1 MATMNP
7 VVMENAEIWM
17 RTKNFS
23 GEVNRF
29 GSSDR
34 TFCVFID
41 EQNAEAMAA
50 DGWRVKM
57 TKPRED
63 GTPGRPFITVS
74 VRYEVPDRLRPK
86 IYRCAGNRRV
96 LLDAETVSCL
106 DSDTFLHV
114 DLIINPR
121 ICEDGHIKAYCKEM
135 WVTVEESPFYN
146 KYFPEDGADEVPF
159 N

>member
-1 MATMNP
+1 MAAMKP
-7 VVMENAEIWM
+7 IVMENAEIWM

-23 GEVNRF
+23 GETNRF
-29 GSSDR
+29 GNSDR

-63 GTPGRPFITVS
+63 GTPGRPYIMVT
-74 VRYEVPDRLRPK
+74 VRYEVPDRLRPR
-86 IYRCAGNRRV
+86 IYRIAGNRRV
-96 LLDAETVSCL
+96 ELNAETVGCL
-106 DSDTFLHV
+106 DADTFISV
-114 DLIINPR
+114 DLVLNPR
-121 ICEDGHIKAYCKEM
+121 ICEDGHIKAYAKEM
-135 WVTVEESPFYN
+135 WVTVEESPFYI
-146 KYFPEDGADEVPF
+146 KYNPEPEHAVPF